1 MGNQNY
7 KLYRSGIHLADIYF
21 QDIEIFHSKRD
32 IFNNNWSE
40 INTYDKEENIYKD
53 KYNID
58 IVEIQRNL
66 EKYNRLIF
74 TNFNEYSF
82 NEDIIYQKKSRDELS
97 YFENKED
104 VIVWAQRKKRYPMDI
119 ILYKNEVVGF
129 IVTNRE
135 ECIVLVKDGYEEYTP
150 QDLWEK
156 AKISKDEFRVKK
168 LEDYMVSMRD
178 GVKLATEVWIPETK
192 ENNTKFPTV
201 FIRTPYGKDRISES
215 QLRFVQRGYVLVI
228 QDVRGREKSQGEF
241 SSKGSERLDGDDSL
255 NWISQQSWCDGN
267 IGMYGASYLGYVQWA
282 AASTGNPHLKAIVSI
297 VTAGSPF
304 GDLPRKGG
312 TMASGILAWIFAMSK
327 KNFYPEAM
335 ERDDWDQIVKI
346 RPIKDIPEKILGKPI
361 LFWDNYM
368 NHSLY
373 DEFWELMDWSKQGDK
388 INVPSLIIS
397 GWFDDNGQGS
407 LEAWSVNA
415 KYNRENMKMILG
427 PWLHKANTNRDIGDI
442 GFGNNAIRYDIDL
455 AFQKWFDRYLKNID
469 TGIDKEAAVDYYVQ
483 GSNKWKDSNTW
494 TPEKA
499 ERKNLYLDSLGQ
511 ANSSKG
517 DGKLRWEK
525 KFNHDYD
532 EYSYDPYDP
541 TPHLIDLRENEL
553 NVPANYRDIEKR
565 KDVLVYTSDVLE
577 EEVTIAGEV
586 FTDIYAETS
595 AKDTDWVVR
604 LTDLDMEGNSRRLV
618 DGVYRAKY
626 IDDFKK
632 EALLS
637 KGEIRKYRINMF
649 HTSNTFKKG
658 HMIRVE
664 ITSSAEN
671 LVFPNQNTGN
681 DFSTDTEY
689 VIAQQR
695 IYHSKE
701 YPSKI
706 SIPVI
711 DY

>member
-1 MGNQNY
+1 MENQNF
-7 KLYRSGIHLADIYF
+7 KLYRSGIHLADLYFKNDNIYYS
-21 QDIEIFHSKRD
+21 QKD
-32 IFNNNWSE
+32 IFNDKWSNIEIYDNN
-40 INTYDKEENIYKD
+40 TNIYKS

-58 IVEIQRNL
+58 IVKIQKNFK
-66 EKYNRLIF
+66 EYNKLNF
-74 TNFNEYSF
+74 TNLHNYSF
-82 NEDIIYQKKSRDELS
+82 DNDNIYRKKSKDELYS
-97 YFENKED
+97 FENKAD
-104 VIVWAQRKKRYPMDI
+104 LVVWAQRKKRYPMDI
-119 ILYKNEVVGF
+119 IIYKNEVISFV
-129 IVTNRE
+129 VTNRE
-135 ECIVLVKDGYEEYTP
+135 ECIVLVKDGYEKYTP
-150 QDLWEK
+150 QNLWEK
-156 AKISKDEFRVKK
+156 AKISKDDFRVKK
-168 LEDYMVSMRD
+168 LGDHMVSMRD

-192 ENNTKFPTV
+192 ENNTRFPTV
-201 FIRTPYGKDRISES
+201 FIRTPYGKDGISES
-215 QLRFVQRGYVLVI
+215 QLRFVQRGYALVV

-241 SSKGSERLDGDDSL
+241 SSKGSEILDGDDSL
-255 NWISQQSWCDGN
+255 NWIVQQSWCDGN

-312 TMASGILAWIFAMSK
+312 TMASGMLAWMFAMAK
-327 KNFYPEAM
+327 KNFHPEAM
-335 ERDDWDQIVKI
+335 ERDDWDQIVKM

-373 DEFWELMDWSKQGDK
+373 DEFWQRMDWSNKGDK
-388 INVPSLIIS
+388 INVPSLIVS

-407 LEAWSVNA
+407 LEAWSMNA
-415 KYNRENMKMILG
+415 KHNRENMKMILG

-442 GFGNNAIRYDIDL
+442 SFGNNAIRYDIDL
-455 AFQKWFDRYLKNID
+455 AFQKWFDKHLKNMD
-469 TGIDKEAAVDYYVQ
+469 TGIDKEPAVEYYVQ
-483 GSNKWKDSNTW
+483 GSNKWNNSNTW
-494 TPEKA
+494 TPKESV
-499 ERKNLYLDSLGQ
+499 RKNLYLDSLGQ
-511 ANSSKG
+511 ANTSNG
-517 DGKLRWEK
+517 DGKLTWEK
-525 KFNHDYD
+525 KFNHSYD
-532 EYSYDPYDP
+532 EYSYDPQNP

-553 NVPANYRDIEKR
+553 NVPANYKDVEKR

-586 FTDIYAETS
+586 FADIYAETS

-604 LTDLDMEGNSRRLV
+604 LTDVDMEGNSRRLV

-637 KGEIRKYRINMF
+637 EGEIRKYRIIMF

-658 HMIRVE
+658 HRIRVE

-671 LVFPNQNTGN
+671 LIFPNQNTGN
-681 DFSTDTEY
+681 DFSTDTKY
-689 VIAQQR
+689 VIAHQK
-695 IYHSKE
+695 IYHSEE
-701 YPSKI
+701 YPSKV